1 MDGARLKVYD
11 GERRCGDEDR
21 AMPSGT
27 PAWITAELI
36 KATRRVWEPRYG
48 RRLSCEEAIT
58 IVQNAGRLFDV
69 LSRE

>member
-1 MDGARLKVYD
+1 MSHGQSHLEP

-36 KATRRVWEPRYG
+36 KATRKVWEPRYG